1 MLPEFRSQLFQLP
14 LITTTWTSA
23 RNRYIREKENSLVP
37 IRFILSIIEQAILL
51 VHRIVIRPLPSP
63 YHTYCKLFLSAFS
76 LSEGQRNLQKAIAST
91 PDKTFFLYS
100 NFFSE

>member
-23 RNRYIREKENSLVP
+23 RKRYIQEKENSLVP

-51 VHRIVIRPLPSP
+51 VHRTVIRPLPSP
-63 YHTYCKLFLSAFS
+63 YHTYCKLFLSVFYP
-76 LSEGQRNLQKAIAST
+76 G
-91 PDKTFFLYS
+91 FLFWRAKGIS
-100 NFFSE
+100 GRQSPPRQIKHL